1 MCRDKYI
8 AVTIGPIFDTINLA
22 SSPSA
27 LWAASY
33 MFSMLSKNICIV
45 LTEKGIKENDI
56 VSPYFSNSDP
66 RLDSNDGVGLFHDR
80 IIFKKNDF
88 DVHNFGDVKKAAIQ
102 KTLNQFG
109 LEEHFDYFEQ
119 YFLIS
124 AIEFEADNP
133 IMGSGKILD
142 CLELS
147 KPFVMSEE
155 NNPLLT
161 LYTSDDEKYKVSR
174 NSNIVKRINNMG
186 IEKWQLFNSSHDGVR
201 DLKSIAGGTVLKK
214 QRKKFKK
221 YKYYAVVRS
230 DGDNMSSIIS
240 TLKSDK
246 EIREFSEIC
255 LDYCS
260 EISGVVH
267 NEFNGVTIYSGGD
280 DLLALLPI
288 ENGDSKTIFDFVSR
302 TNEVFNKRFSG
313 FQYKNVS
320 LSFGIFVSYYKY
332 PLYEALENSAYL
344 LFDNAKKCKNSIA
357 IHFQKHAGQSEGL
370 LISNNSLDGLIQFHN
385 KIVKGIINGEEEIFL
400 SAMHKLNLFKTI
412 FNSTEDLKETEIIF
426 NNIFDSYV
434 HEGNSF
440 VKSEMPKFFSMLK
453 TQFEI
458 FPITEKGAELNSEDY
473 VLTMSCVLR
482 IIKFF
487 IEEGEQ

>member
-8 AVTIGPIFDTINLA
+8 AVTIGPICDTINLA

-45 LTEKGIKENDI
+45 LTENGIKEDDI
-56 VSPYFSNSDP
+56 VSPYFSNSDL

-80 IIFKKNDF
+80 VIFKNNDF
-88 DVHNFGDVKKAAIQ
+88 DLNNFGDVKKAAIQ

-124 AIEFEADNP
+124 AVEFEADNP

-142 CLELS
+142 CMELS

-155 NNPLLT
+155 KNPLLT
-161 LYTSDDEKYKVSR
+161 LYTSDDGKYKVSR
-174 NSNIVKRINNMG
+174 NSNIVKRIKNMG
-186 IEKWQLFNSSHDGVR
+186 IEKWQLFNSNHDGVR
-201 DLKSIAGGTVLKK
+201 DLKSIAEGTVSEE
-214 QRKKFKK
+214 QIKKFKK
-221 YKYYAVVRS
+221 YKYYAIVRS

-246 EIREFSEIC
+246 EIREFSGIC

-267 NEFNGVTIYSGGD
+267 NEFSGVTIYSGGD

-288 ENGDSKTIFDFVSR
+288 ESGDGKTIFDFVSR
-302 TNEVFNKRFSG
+302 ANEVFNKKFSG
-313 FQYKNVS
+313 FQHKNVS

-344 LFDNAKKCKNSIA
+344 LFDIAKKRKNSIA

-385 KIVKGIINGEEEIFL
+385 KIVKGIINGEKEIFL

-412 FNSTEDLKETEIIF
+412 FNSAESLKEIQNIF
-426 NNIFDSYV
+426 NNTFDSYV
-434 HEGNSF
+434 HKDKSF
-440 VKSEMPKFFSMLK
+440 VKLEMPTFFEMLK

-458 FPITEKGAELNSEDY
+458 FPITEKGAEINSEDY

>member
-1 MCRDKYI
+1 MCCYKYI

-33 MFSMLSKNICIV
+33 MFSMLSKNICIA
-45 LTEKGIKENDI
+45 LTENGIKEDNI
-56 VSPYFSNSDP
+56 VTPYFSSSEP
-66 RLDSNDGVGLFHDR
+66 RLDLNDGVGLFHDR

-88 DVHNFGDVKKAAIQ
+88 DINNFRDVKKVAIQ
-102 KTLNQFG
+102 RTLKQFG
-109 LEEHFDYFEQ
+109 LEAHFDYFEQ

-124 AIEFEADNP
+124 AVEFQADNP

-161 LYTSDDEKYKVSR
+161 LYTSDDEKYRNRR

-186 IEKWQLFNSSHDGVR
+186 LEKGQLYNSSHDGVR
-201 DLKSIAGGTVLKK
+201 VLKSIAGGTVLEA

-255 LDYCS
+255 LSYCS
-260 EISGVVH
+260 EISQIVH

-280 DLLALLPI
+280 DLLALLPV
-288 ENGDSKTIFDFVSR
+288 ENGKSKTIFDFVSR
-302 TNEVFNKRFSG
+302 ANEVFSNRFSD
-313 FQYKNVS
+313 FQDKNVS

-332 PLYEALENSAYL
+332 PLYEALENSAHL
-344 LFDNAKKCKNSIA
+344 LFDVAKKRKNSIA
-357 IHFQKHAGQSEGL
+357 VHFQKHAGQSEGL
-370 LISNNSLDGLIQFHN
+370 LISNNSLDSLIQFHN
-385 KIVKGIINGEEEIFL
+385 KIVKGILGGEEKIFL
-400 SAMHKLNLFKTI
+400 SAMHKMNLFKTM
-412 FNSTEDLKETEIIF
+412 FNSTESLKETENIF
-426 NNIFDSYV
+426 NNTFDSYV
-434 HEGNSF
+434 HEDNSF

-453 TQFEI
+453 TQLQI
-458 FPITEKGAELNSEDY
+458 FPITEKGVEFNSKDY

-487 IEEGEQ
+487 TEEGEQ